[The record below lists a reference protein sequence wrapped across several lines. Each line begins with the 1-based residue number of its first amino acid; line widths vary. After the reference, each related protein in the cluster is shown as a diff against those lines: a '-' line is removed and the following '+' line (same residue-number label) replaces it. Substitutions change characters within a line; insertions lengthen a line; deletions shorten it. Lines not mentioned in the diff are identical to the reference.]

1 MSDTFKLIAEL
12 RTDSGTG
19 SARELRRSG
28 RIPAVIYGKERE
40 TIHISLEEKEVTK
53 LYRKPGFTTKIID
66 IEVDGKTHK
75 TLTKAIQ
82 LHPTTELATHL
93 DLVFLVD
100 DKSLQKVEVP
110 IVYKGKER
118 SNGVKKGGFFNM
130 IHRRVTL
137 LCEPD
142 KIPANIEI
150 DVTSMNVG
158 NSYKAS
164 RLPLPEGTKL
174 YSKKNFVIAS
184 ITGRGGKSSSSEEEE
199 SSESAA

>member
-75 TLTKAIQ
+75 ALTKAIQ

-100 DKSLQKVEVP
+100 DKSLQKVRCSLVTNC
-110 IVYKGKER
+110 VER
-118 SNGVKKGGFFNM
+118 
-130 IHRRVTL
+130 
-137 LCEPD
+137 
-142 KIPANIEI
+142 
-150 DVTSMNVG
+150 
-158 NSYKAS
+158 
-164 RLPLPEGTKL
+164 
-174 YSKKNFVIAS
+174 
-184 ITGRGGKSSSSEEEE
+184 
-199 SSESAA
+199 